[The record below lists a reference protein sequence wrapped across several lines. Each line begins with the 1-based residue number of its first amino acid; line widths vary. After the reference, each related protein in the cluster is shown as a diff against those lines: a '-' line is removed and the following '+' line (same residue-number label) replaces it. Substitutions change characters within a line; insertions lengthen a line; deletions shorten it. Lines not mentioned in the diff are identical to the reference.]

1 MNKTLDDWTKIV
13 DGHINV
19 PDELDPLINKVGIQM
34 RMHRISGKNESLTI
48 CHIVYHA
55 QKFFFK
61 MYGKMTVEERH
72 KAFTQGAEAQKII
85 CAEHAALKAE
95 FYGEGPIKF
104 YKGYIVDKKS
114 ILNAPTA
121 QPKAE

>member
-1 MNKTLDDWTKIV
+1 MNKTLQDFK
-13 DGHINV
+13 
-19 PDELDPLINKVGIQM
+19 DEVAKENGYASFEHFDAASTFSYD
-34 RMHRISGKNESLTI
+34 HRTPEIIDAI
-48 CHIVYHA
+48 CNRYA
-55 QKFFFK
+55 AYREK
-61 MYGKMTVEERH
+61 E
-72 KAFTQGAEAQKII
+72 AFTQGAEAQKII

-121 QPKAE
+121 QPKTDTNG